1 MLEGK
6 TPAVGATRAQ
16 NAAKTGLD
24 ALADE
29 AMQTKQKVPEETP
42 NCSKR
47 AFSLNIKRTVPSL
60 RGR

>member
-16 NAAKTGLD
+16 NAAKTELD

-29 AMQTKQKVPEETP
+29 AMQTKQRFPKKP
-42 NCSKR
+42 
-47 AFSLNIKRTVPSL
+47 RTVQKEHSALILNERSPA
-60 RGR
+60 